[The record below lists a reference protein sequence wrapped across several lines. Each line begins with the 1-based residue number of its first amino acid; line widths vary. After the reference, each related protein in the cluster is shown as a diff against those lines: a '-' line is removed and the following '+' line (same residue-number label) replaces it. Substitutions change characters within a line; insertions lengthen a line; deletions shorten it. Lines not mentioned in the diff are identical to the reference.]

1 MAESTDPTV
10 TNILEPDD
18 QPADDSGV
26 DEATDS
32 ASSTQSISSSIL
44 KYRVENGRTYATFG
58 SGGYSLPN
66 DEDEQE
72 RLVDIT
78 HNIWMLVNDDKLY
91 QTPPRNWK
99 RILDIGT
106 GTGIWAMEVGMY
118 KTPQGG
124 ASELLIMV
132 SADEHPEAEV
142 LGVDLS
148 PIQPGMVPLNCRFE
162 IDDLEDDWTFKHQ
175 FDFIF
180 IRSMIVSFKSWPD
193 IFSKAFENLEPG
205 GYIEVQDNVY
215 PLASDDGTIHNTNIL
230 TWSELMVNAAN
241 KIGRSITVA
250 SKFKS
255 MLEDAGFIDIV
266 EIKKKIPMNR
276 WPKHSRYKELGTWS
290 CYMLHSS
297 LEGISMGLL
306 MGLGLTVDEMH
317 VLLAKVRG
325 DLLSTKIH
333 GYWYTYLVYARKP
346 GNVAD

>member
-1 MAESTDPTV
+1 MAESNGPPVTD
-10 TNILEPDD
+10 ILEPDD

-26 DEATDS
+26 DEATDN
-32 ASSTQSISSSIL
+32 ASSTQSITSSIL
-44 KYRVENGRTYATFG
+44 KYREENGRRYATFG
-58 SGGYSLPN
+58 SGEYLLPN

-72 RLVDIT
+72 RL
-78 HNIWMLVNDDKLY
+78 
-91 QTPPRNWK
+91 
-99 RILDIGT
+99 GT
-106 GTGIWAMEVGMY
+106 GTGIWAIDV
-118 KTPQGG
+118 
-124 ASELLIMV
+124 
-132 SADEHPEAEV
+132 ADEHPEAEV

-148 PIQPGMVPLNCRFE
+148 PIQPSMYALLWNTDSLITERHKSRVPFNCRFE
-162 IDDLEDDWTFKHQ
+162 IDDLEDAWTFKHQ

-180 IRSMIVSFKSWPD
+180 IRSMIASFKSWPD

-215 PLASDDGTIHNTNIL
+215 PLASDDGTIHNTDIL
-230 TWSELMVNAAN
+230 TWSELMVKAAN

-266 EIKKKIPMNR
+266 EIKKRIPMNR
-276 WPKHSRYKELGTWS
+276 WPKRSRYKELGTWS
-290 CYMLHSS
+290 CYMLQSS

-306 MGLGLTVDEMH
+306 TRLGLTVDEVH
-317 VLLAKVRG
+317 VLLAKVRR

-346 GNVAD
+346 RNVAD

>member
-1 MAESTDPTV
+1 M
-10 TNILEPDD
+10 NILEPDD

-26 DEATDS
+26 DEATDNG
-32 ASSTQSISSSIL
+32 SSTQSITSSIL
-44 KYRVENGRTYATFG
+44 KYREENGRRYATFG
-58 SGGYSLPN
+58 SGEYLLPN

-72 RLVDIT
+72 RL
-78 HNIWMLVNDDKLY
+78 
-91 QTPPRNWK
+91 
-99 RILDIGT
+99 
-106 GTGIWAMEVGMY
+106 
-118 KTPQGG
+118 
-124 ASELLIMV
+124 
-132 SADEHPEAEV
+132 ADEHPEAEV

-148 PIQPGMVPLNCRFE
+148 PIQPSMFE

-180 IRSMIVSFKSWPD
+180 IRSMIASFKSWPD
-193 IFSKAFENLEPG
+193 TFSKAFENLEPG

-215 PLASDDGTIHNTNIL
+215 PLASDDGTIHNTDIL
-230 TWSELMVNAAN
+230 KWSQLMVNAAN
-241 KIGRSITVA
+241 EIGRSITVA

-255 MLEDAGFIDIV
+255 MLEGAGFIDIV
-266 EIKKKIPMNR
+266 EIKKRIPMNR

-306 MGLGLTVDEMH
+306 MRLGLTVDEVH
-317 VLLAKVRG
+317 VLQAKVRR

>member
-1 MAESTDPTV
+1 MAESNGPPVTD
-10 TNILEPDD
+10 ILEPDD

-26 DEATDS
+26 DEATDN
-32 ASSTQSISSSIL
+32 ASSTQSITSSIL
-44 KYRVENGRTYATFG
+44 KYREENGRRYATFG
-58 SGGYSLPN
+58 SGG
-66 DEDEQE
+66 
-72 RLVDIT
+72 RT
-78 HNIWMLVNDDKLY
+78 RKA
-91 QTPPRNWK
+91 RNWK
-99 RILDIGT
+99 RILDVGT
-106 GTGIWAMEVGMY
+106 GTGIWAIDVGMY

-124 ASELLIMV
+124 ASELLIMG

-148 PIQPGMVPLNCRFE
+148 PIQPSMYALLWNTDSLITERHKSRVPLNCRFE
-162 IDDLEDDWTFKHQ
+162 IDDLEDAWTFKHQ

-180 IRSMIVSFKSWPD
+180 IRSMIASFKSWPD

-215 PLASDDGTIHNTNIL
+215 PLASDDGTIHNTDIL
-230 TWSELMVNAAN
+230 TWSELMVKAAN

-266 EIKKKIPMNR
+266 EIKKRIPMNR
-276 WPKHSRYKELGTWS
+276 WPKRSRYKELGTWS
-290 CYMLHSS
+290 CYMLQSS

-306 MGLGLTVDEMH
+306 TRLGLTVDEVH
-317 VLLAKVRG
+317 VLLARVRR

-333 GYWYTYLVYARKP
+333 GYWYTYDRPLPRQMIGV
-346 GNVAD
+346 D